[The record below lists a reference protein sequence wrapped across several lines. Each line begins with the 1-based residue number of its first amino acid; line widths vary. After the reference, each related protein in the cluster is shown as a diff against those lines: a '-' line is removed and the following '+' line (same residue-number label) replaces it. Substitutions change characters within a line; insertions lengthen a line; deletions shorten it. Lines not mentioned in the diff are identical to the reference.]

1 MAPSST
7 VKVVS
12 DTVTAAVS
20 SSVTVT
26 DTDTAAASSY
36 SSALRPGI
44 TSWVTAA
51 ASSSLSL
58 SCRAHIRTVF
68 GVSQLS
74 GAKVI
79 SLGVR
84 FTSELPLIVSDS
96 TTSPV
101 GGAFSF
107 TV

>member
-26 DTDTAAASSY
+26 ATEPMVTVSY
-36 SSALRPGI
+36 SSALPAASTVCAI
-44 TSWVTAA
+44 DAVSSTASVSWAA
-51 ASSSLSL
+51 A
-58 SCRAHIRTVF
+58 TVTVWA
-68 GVSQLS
+68 VSQLLVVNVS
-74 GAKVI
+74 VV
-79 SLGVR
+79 GVR
-84 FTSELPLIVSDS
+84 VTSELPVVVVLI
-96 TTSPV
+96 TTSEV

>member
-12 DTVTAAVS
+12 DTTTDAS

-26 DTDTAAASSY
+26 ATEPMVTVSY
-36 SSALRPGI
+36 SSALP
-44 TSWVTAA
+44 AA
-51 ASSSLSL
+51 ATVCAIDAASLAASV
-58 SCRAHIRTVF
+58 SWAAVTVTVWA
-68 GVSQLS
+68 VSQ
-74 GAKVI
+74 
-79 SLGVR
+79 SLVVNVSVVGVR
-84 FTSELPLIVSDS
+84 VTSELPVVVVLI
-96 TTSPV
+96 TTSEV